1 MTKTMKIPKQA
12 TNEYKKVT
20 IIPQGSSGIVTVV
33 IAYERFVIT
42 VVHGDMSL
50 DGDVM
55 GTVVIVDEFRAQ
67 TGYDDEC
74 LSVVLRN
81 SFCWDDDDIQ
91 DLQNTILTAVKS
103 CE

>member
-1 MTKTMKIPKQA
+1 MKIQKQA
-12 TNEYKKVT
+12 INGYKKVT

-33 IAYERFVIT
+33 IAYAGFVIT
-42 VVHGDMSL
+42 VVRGDMSL

-74 LSVVLRN
+74 LSVVLRDN
-81 SFCWDDDDIQ
+81 FCWDDDDIQ
-91 DLQNTILTAVKS
+91 DLQNTILSAVKS
-103 CE
+103 YETV